1 MAELATIA
9 RPYAEALFRV
19 AEGGDIAAWSTLVQ
33 ELAQV
38 ARLPEVLSVA
48 SSPKVT
54 RTQVAELLLAAAK
67 SPLAAGAEAKNFVQ
81 MLVDNHRIALL
92 PEIAEQFEALKNE
105 REGAADAEI
114 VSAFP
119 LNGADL
125 ESLVSGLERKFKRKL
140 KPTVEVDS
148 SLIGGV
154 RVTVGDEVLDTSVR
168 ARLASMQAAL
178 TA

>member
-38 ARLPEVLSVA
+38 ARLPDVLSVA

-54 RTQVAELLLAAAK
+54 RTQVAELLLATAK

-92 PEIAEQFEALKNE
+92 PEIAAQFEALKNE
-105 REGAADAEI
+105 REGAADAII

-168 ARLASMQAAL
+168 ARLAFLSL
-178 TA
+178 IHI